1 MAFDLMS
8 EKDTNLFKE
17 VINQHFSYLN
27 NLNILYV
34 IKDKKSKSNGEYVI
48 GKAIVLNEFQNFLS
62 SNNDN
67 IDGFDLAIVI
77 DDNVFIN
84 VKDEND
90 RKNFVKI
97 LLNSISYNEK
107 LKVNKYN
114 ILNSKDLSEE
124 EVNTYERIQLIADQ
138 VYTKE

>member
-84 VKDEND
+84 VKDEKD

-97 LLNSISYNEK
+97 LLNSISYDEK

>member
-17 VINQHFSYLN
+17 VINQYFPYLN
-27 NLNILYV
+27 NLKIFYM
-34 IKDKKSKSNGEYVI
+34 IKDKKSKSNGEFVI
-48 GKAIVLNEFQNFLS
+48 GKVIVLNEFQNFLS

-90 RKNFVKI
+90 RKNFAKI

>member
-48 GKAIVLNEFQNFLS
+48 GKVIVLNEFQNFLS

>member
-84 VKDEND
+84 VKDEKD

>member
-48 GKAIVLNEFQNFLS
+48 GKAIVLNEFQIFLS

-84 VKDEND
+84 VKDEKD

-97 LLNSISYNEK
+97 LLNSISYDEK

>member
-90 RKNFVKI
+90 RKNFAKI